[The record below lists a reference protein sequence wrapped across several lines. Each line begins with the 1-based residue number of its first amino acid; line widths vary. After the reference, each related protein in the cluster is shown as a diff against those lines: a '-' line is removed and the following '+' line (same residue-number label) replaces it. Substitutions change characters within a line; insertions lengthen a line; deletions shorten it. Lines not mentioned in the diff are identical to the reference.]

1 MAIYPGACHC
11 GDLTIEY
18 KTSLAPAEWPL
29 RECQCRFCR
38 KHAML
43 STSDPEGE
51 VLICVRDT
59 AALKRYRFATG
70 VTDFLICARCGVYV
84 GATILNDEWIVLNA
98 RAMDCVGELVAR
110 PAEPRV
116 YDQQSADERIERRV
130 RMWSRCRIESSAKSV
145 DR

>member
-1 MAIYPGACHC
+1 MAIYTGSCHC

-18 KTSLAPAEWPL
+18 NTALEPAEWPL
-29 RECQCRFCR
+29 RECQCSFCR

-43 STSDPEGE
+43 STSDPNGE
-51 VLICVRDT
+51 VVLFVHNVSS
-59 AALKRYRFATG
+59 LKRYRFATG

-84 GATILNDEWIVLNA
+84 GATVMNDGWTVLNA
-98 RAMDCVGELVAR
+98 RTMDCASDLVAR

-116 YDQQSADERIERRV
+116 YDQQSADERIDRRI
-130 RMWSRCRIESSAKSV
+130 RLWSRCRIESPRAR